1 MKTLTTILF
10 ALGLFLSCLITSAQS
25 KSDKMYD
32 TFANEDGVTSF
43 TFTKEMTDAFDI
55 DLGDDG
61 DEKKVTGDLNKIRFM
76 TYNPVKGTK
85 SGKAFLTE
93 AIAKL
98 PAQYKKYED
107 EDNDSNT
114 EIWLLGKRKNY
125 SECHIFVRN
134 ENPDG
139 NCFVVSFYGDFKVN
153 DLEDLKETGKGM
165 SE

>member
-1 MKTLTTILF
+1 
-10 ALGLFLSCLITSAQS
+10 
-25 KSDKMYD
+25 MYD